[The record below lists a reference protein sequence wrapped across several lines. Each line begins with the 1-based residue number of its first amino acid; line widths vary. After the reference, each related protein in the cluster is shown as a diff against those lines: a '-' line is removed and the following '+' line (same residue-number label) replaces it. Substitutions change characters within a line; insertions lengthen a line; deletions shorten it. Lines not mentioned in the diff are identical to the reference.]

1 MEKVSLKSKLEEDF
15 FAVAD
20 SNDHTFFF
28 FSGAAGF
35 KQLQAS
41 NQRHKSEKQVE
52 NLSPTK
58 PTQISVCIS
67 KHQQMTSTHQQKLET
82 AHYELSLWVI
92 QVARG
97 TNSPRTRYPLTV
109 AMEIFLL
116 RFSSVMSFVHG
127 KVETSSVTK
136 RYFLQE

>member
-15 FAVAD
+15 FAMAH

-28 FSGAAGF
+28 FSSAAGF

-82 AHYELSLWVI
+82 AHYELSPWVTH
-92 QVARG
+92 VACG

-116 RFSSVMSFVHG
+116 RFSSVMSFVAW
-127 KVETSSVTK
+127 
-136 RYFLQE
+136 

>member
-15 FAVAD
+15 FAMAH

-28 FSGAAGF
+28 FSSAAGF

-82 AHYELSLWVI
+82 AHYELSPWVTH
-92 QVARG
+92 VACG

-109 AMEIFLL
+109 ATEIFLL
-116 RFSSVMSFVHG
+116 RFSSVMSFVAW
-127 KVETSSVTK
+127 
-136 RYFLQE
+136 